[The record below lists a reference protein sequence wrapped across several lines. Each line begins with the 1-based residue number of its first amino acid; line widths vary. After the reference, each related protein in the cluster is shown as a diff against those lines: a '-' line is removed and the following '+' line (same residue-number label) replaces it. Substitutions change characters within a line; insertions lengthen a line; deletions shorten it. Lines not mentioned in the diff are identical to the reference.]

1 LPNEREAA
9 HRLARRLLRSK
20 GVSAIVARRRHDE
33 CSKLAAH
40 VLRMRV
46 DLDSHGCRD
55 VIGYRREYL
64 DPVTSASIHRRNTL
78 LIRRFD
84 ATATGSSGETSLKI
98 FAQKCSGAGRKS
110 RPCRAVRCP
119 DLAAH
124 LRTACGETSDAPRV
138 RARRRPHALTQPSAE
153 AFVAPASPARAVPN
167 AGSDRAGSF
176 AGSLVERVERTPASF
191 LRSHDRARL
200 ATEAR
205 KRLLVVAHARDRS
218 APRV

>member
-78 LIRRFD
+78 L
-84 ATATGSSGETSLKI
+84 
-98 FAQKCSGAGRKS
+98 
-110 RPCRAVRCP
+110 
-119 DLAAH
+119 
-124 LRTACGETSDAPRV
+124 TACGETSDAPRV